1 MEVVSLG
8 GEGGAE
14 AGWKVEEVVGCQEAE
29 VEMGERGM
37 WHRAEEDLVGRRR
50 EMYKIL
56 DI

>member
-8 GEGGAE
+8 GEEGAE

-37 WHRAEEDLVGRRR
+37 WHRAEEELVGRRR
-50 EMYKIL
+50 ERYKIL